1 MPLKARVLERGLL
14 RKGFRVV
21 ESRHRQYRYYT
32 VNGSRTNVQTLTSHG
47 SDRDIGDHR
56 LGQMA
61 RQLNLTRRQFD
72 QLIDCS
78 LSQADFEAM
87 MRRGGFIR

>member
-1 MPLKARVLERGLL
+1 MLERGLL

-21 ESRHRQYRYYT
+21 ESRHRQYRYYKL
-32 VNGSRTNVQTLTSHG
+32 NGDRTSVQTLTSHG
-47 SDRDIGDHR
+47 SDRDISDHR

-61 RQLNLTRRQFD
+61 RQLDLTRRQFD
-72 QLIDCS
+72 QLIDCT
-78 LSQADFEAM
+78 LSQADYEAI